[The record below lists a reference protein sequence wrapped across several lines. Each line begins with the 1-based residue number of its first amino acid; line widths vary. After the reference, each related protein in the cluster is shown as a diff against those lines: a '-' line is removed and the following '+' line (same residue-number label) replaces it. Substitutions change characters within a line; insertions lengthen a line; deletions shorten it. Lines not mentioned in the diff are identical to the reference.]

1 MNDIDAAIYTT
12 LSAGTSL
19 TSMLANTNSIYHIRA
34 PNTVPF
40 PYVVFSL
47 QAGGPENVT
56 PSDMGSYLYFIR
68 AYSATSAVNA
78 GSIHKEIRDL
88 LHRKT
93 LTISGYTNYWTV
105 LESEQEFSE
114 EEPNI
119 TPVFMSGGLYR
130 IKIDS

>member
-34 PNTVPF
+34 PNAVPF

-68 AYSATSAVNA
+68 AYSATSAANA
-78 GSIHKEIRDL
+78 GAIHKEIRDL

-114 EEPNI
+114 EEPNV